1 MYVGAVSPP
10 ARVASRSG
18 FYLLKKFY
26 ESKILVIRGFVRCR
40 RSIYCLLQ

>member
-1 MYVGAVSPP
+1 MYAGAVSPLV
-10 ARVASRSG
+10 RVASRSG

>member
-1 MYVGAVSPP
+1 MYAGAGSPP

-40 RSIYCLLQ
+40 RGYYCLLQ